1 MPFQNDRVLPLFL
14 RSGYE
19 VGRSMMP
26 FRDLREFISKLD
38 ETGDLVTVKEEVDWD
53 LEVAAISRRVYEMSG
68 PALLFENIRDYPT
81 GYRLFGGSLG
91 TFRRVAIAFGLDPDT
106 PVRELYR
113 EYEKR
118 MGKRLQPEVLETGP
132 CKENILLGDKVD
144 ANRFPAPYIHE
155 GDGGRYIGSWD
166 LVVSKDPA
174 SAWLNWGMYRFM
186 IHNERYIVGFP
197 RFHSHLGRVLHKHY
211 VPKKKTMPIALVM
224 GADPISH
231 LIASASIP
239 KGVSEAEVSGGVN
252 QRPVELVRCET
263 SDLLVPAH
271 AEIVME
277 AEILPDA
284 TAQEGPFGEYPGYR
298 TEGVRMGVLARI
310 TAISFRT
317 DPILTMIS
325 LGMPPDDN
333 HVATPI
339 TSAVAVKHHLKK
351 NGIPVIDVY
360 TPPEAV
366 IHTAIVSVKTGGRD
380 VVEQILDAMTVR
392 RADWSKI
399 VVVDSD
405 VDVFDMGQVI
415 HAFSTKCHP
424 KRGILVREV
433 ESGKGNPLTPC
444 LTPEERR
451 AYAGPV
457 VAFDCTW
464 PPDWP
469 KETHIPVKASFEG
482 IYPEDIKQRVL
493 KRWKE
498 YGL

>member
-1 MPFQNDRVLPLFL
+1 MPFK
-14 RSGYE
+14 
-19 VGRSMMP
+19 
-26 FRDLREFISKLD
+26 DLREFISKLD
-38 ETGDLVTVKEEVDWD
+38 ETGDLVTVKKEVDWD
-53 LEVAAISRRVYEMSG
+53 LEAAAISRRVYEMSG
-68 PALLFENIRDYPT
+68 PALLFENIRDYPP

-91 TFRRVAIAFGLDPDT
+91 TFRRVAIAFGLDPET

-113 EYEKR
+113 EYEER
-118 MGKRLQPEVLETGP
+118 MEKRLQPVVLETGP
-132 CKENILLGDKVD
+132 CKENILIGDEVD

-166 LVVSKDPA
+166 LVVSKDPD

-211 VPKKKTMPIALVM
+211 VPKKKRMPMALVI
-224 GADPISH
+224 GSDPVSH

-298 TEGVRMGVLARI
+298 TEGVRMGVLAHI

-351 NGIPVIDVY
+351 NGVPVIDVY

-366 IHTAIVSVKTGGRD
+366 IHTAIVSVKTGGRA
-380 VVEQILDAMTVR
+380 VVEHILDAMTVR

-424 KRGILVREV
+424 KRGIIVREV
-433 ESGKGNPLTPC
+433 ENGKGNPLTPC

-464 PPDWP
+464 PLEWP
-469 KETHIPVKASFEG
+469 EDTHIPVKASFEG
-482 IYPEDIKQRVL
+482 IYPEEIREKVL
-493 KRWKE
+493 NRWKE